1 MNFYFTSVTNKHR
14 KKESL
19 VKSRSQWAA
28 WIVLVG
34 SALSAFDR
42 DALAIPPQATG
53 SPAPGA
59 PATQAAIPS
68 VLYGT
73 VRSAKDQSPLPKVP
87 VILSNPQS
95 GLVIQQKTTAQGS
108 FIFSNLP
115 PGDYKIL
122 VGGGNFSLQK
132 KEGLLKGGTVG
143 EMDFTV
149 NPLSQGSSEIFGS
162 IYEGHGDQK
171 SPLSANLAV
180 KNLKTKEVYSLLSNP
195 SGTFDL
201 KNIPSGDYLVQV
213 LKQGYAPYSQ
223 TVSVRGTTKADI
235 RLRINRMAQAN
246 VNATGD
252 KKIRDTTGAI
262 SVIDRKKFQ
271 QNLTTG
277 ATYTLMQNSPGIEF
291 YSRSGSQGIT
301 GGMNYMSCRGYTVG
315 GANTNPN
322 GNAGIEMS
330 VEGVP
335 MNVEAD
341 GGEVYDLGIMNS
353 DVKSA
358 TVKRGVTTSRETGNY
373 AAGCS
378 VNFQLMDPTQD
389 AYQTINSG
397 GGSYGLY
404 YTSYVNNSGINKTTN
419 IGGYND
425 FTIIHQSGFQQ
436 FTPLTEYQY
445 YGNLTKY
452 LNGGKIYFIATANY
466 KNYDRGA
473 SMSLSNFE
481 TYGPTNNG
489 GPSYSNPSNTGNTPN
504 SPFYKN
510 WDYGRFMLD
519 LGFKDQ
525 ITPKIRV
532 KNSLFVNVEPQGNTS
547 MPAGFGSCNGVT
559 CTTSATSATSLYQ
572 GINPNFSNQ
581 LGYQFTQNYYQ
592 AEGYKAGDIAE
603 VKFNLWKNDN
613 LYLGMKG
620 QYATYHYYTD
630 PMFSNNIVGGT
641 VDAIYSQTT
650 ITGYLEDHYRPVK
663 QVLVNVGFRVASV
676 AQYFND
682 QVPSSQ
688 WSLFTGGGTY
698 TGGGGVGVSNGGSM
712 LIPMPHVGVNYYPND
727 NWKLYVTGGESFAP
741 PAIFDYKG
749 FAPGGIVGGVQPE
762 NIWDLSIGARYQTK
776 KGMLAL
782 DVYSDYLS
790 NMPVAVP
797 FTSGTTTY
805 TQFENIAQARQQ
817 GIEAEGKLLLGYGFT
832 GSANFTY
839 MNNILGNT
847 PASGQNFS
855 GDMIPFIPLD
865 MGNLAISYDHG
876 SYHLT
881 VDERYTGMM
890 NVIDMSGTA
899 GNPMINTPG
908 YFVTDLYASY
918 DLPKATGWY
927 KSGSLYVSAYNLL
940 NTNYYNPAGYY
951 GSGNTSTAN
960 NLATLF
966 VYPGEPV
973 NVFAGAKF
981 TF

>member
-1 MNFYFTSVTNKHR
+1 M
-14 KKESL
+14 
-19 VKSRSQWAA
+19 KSRPQWAA

-42 DALAIPPQATG
+42 DALATPPQTTG
-53 SPAPGA
+53 APAPEA
-59 PATQAAIPS
+59 PATQSAIPS

-73 VRSAKDQSPLPKVP
+73 VRSTKDQSPLPKVP
-87 VILSNPQS
+87 VILSNQQS
-95 GLVIQQKTTAQGS
+95 GLVIQQKTTDQGS

-122 VGGGNFSLQK
+122 VGGGNFSLQR

-149 NPLSQGSSEIFGS
+149 NPLSQGASEILGN
-162 IYEGHGDQK
+162 IYEGHGDHK
-171 SPLSANLAV
+171 APLSATLAV
-180 KNLKTKEVYSLLSNP
+180 KNLKTKEVYSLLSSL

-223 TVSVRGTTKADI
+223 TISVRGATKADI
-235 RLRINRMAQAN
+235 QLRINEMAEAD

-262 SVIDRKKFQ
+262 SVIDQKKFQ

-291 YSRSGSQGIT
+291 YSRSGSQGIS

-358 TVKRGVTTSRETGNY
+358 TVNRGVTTSRETGNY

-378 VNFQLMDPTQD
+378 VNFKLMDPTQD

-425 FTIIHQSGFQQ
+425 FTIIHQDGFQQ

-452 LNGGKIYFIATANY
+452 LNGGKIYFITTANY
-466 KNYDRGA
+466 KTYDRGA
-473 SMSLSNFE
+473 SMSLGNYE

-510 WDYGRFMLD
+510 WNYGRFMLD

-525 ITPKIRV
+525 ITPKIRI
-532 KNSLFVNVEPQGNTS
+532 KNSLYANVEPQGDTS
-547 MPAGFGSCNGVT
+547 MPAGFTNGG
-559 CTTSATSATSLYQ
+559 
-572 GINPNFSNQ
+572 GIANGQTQAGTFQNISPNFSGQ
-581 LGYQFTQNYYQ
+581 YGYQFTQNYYQ

-663 QVLVNVGFRVASV
+663 QVLLNVGFRVASV

-688 WSLFTGGGTY
+688 WGTFTGGGAY

-776 KGMLAL
+776 RGMLAL

-790 NMPVAVP
+790 NMPVAIP
-797 FTSGTTTY
+797 FGSGTTTY

-817 GIEAEGKLLLGYGFT
+817 GIEAEGKLVLGYGFT

-839 MNNILGNT
+839 MNNVLGNT
-847 PASGQNFS
+847 PASGQNFA

-876 SYHLT
+876 PYHLT

-899 GNPMINTPG
+899 GNPMINVPG

-918 DLPKATGWY
+918 DLPKGNGWY

-951 GSGNTSTAN
+951 GSGNGSTAN
-960 NLATLF
+960 QLATLF